1 MNIIVLNQACSELL
15 NKTTSI
21 VFHSP
26 IILLMIVSAFL
37 PFHLVAQENMMF
49 PDGMKWHYS
58 FKYSVPPV
66 SYPDGEFA
74 LEYWMVDGSEV
85 INGKEY
91 QNLFRYGD
99 FYQVKEMWRPSLDPG
114 TVFFQ
119 LSVREENGRV
129 YALKEQYLRLLE
141 RLYPQDLHPNITSF
155 YVAEAEDEAE
165 VLLYDFTLKVGDLY
179 PCIGEVKVEEV
190 TQEETADGV
199 KRKVLKLSNGV
210 EVMEGVGCLNSIGG
224 FIIYQNMEGLIE
236 TFESGNTIYARL
248 VKCGLNGSDTYRYL
262 ENTTAIHYLPIPPSS
277 NSPASNSL
285 SDLSGRPLSAPPA
298 KGVFIQGSKKVVK

>member
-66 SYPDGEFA
+66 YYPDGEFA

-85 INGKEY
+85 INEKEY
-91 QNLFRYGD
+91 QNLFRHGD
-99 FYQVKEMWRPSLDPG
+99 FYQVKEMWRPTLDRN
-114 TVFFQ
+114 TINFK
-119 LSVREENGRV
+119 LSVREENGHV
-129 YALKEQYLRLLE
+129 YAIKEQYLQFLRQ
-141 RLYPQDLHPNITSF
+141 LYPQDLHPDITPF
-155 YVAEAEDEAE
+155 YVAEAEDETE
-165 VLLYDFTLKVGDLY
+165 VLLYDFTLHEGDTY
-179 PCIGEVKVEEV
+179 PCIGDVKVEEV
-190 TQEETADGV
+190 LQQKTADGV

-210 EVMEGVGCLNSIGG
+210 IVMEGVGCLNSIGG
-224 FIIYQNMEGLIE
+224 LIIYQNMEGLSE
-236 TFESGNTIYARL
+236 TFQSGNSAYAYL
-248 VKCGLNGSDTYRYL
+248 VRCWQTDSRVDRYL
-262 ENTTAIHYLPIPPSS
+262 NQTTAIRDLPS
-277 NSPASNSL
+277 NQSRPTSNNL
-285 SDLSGRPLSAPPA
+285 YDLSGRRLSTPPA
-298 KGVFIQGSKKVVK
+298 KGILIQDGKKVVR